1 MFLLSKKFL
10 ARSLFFRVFVCLVL
24 IAGAGLVASEPQ
36 SEQPGVASQKSVA
49 NSAPQTDAPP
59 RFAKGVKCGSLQS
72 EELNEVS
79 GIAASRKNPGVFWVH
94 NDSGDSARVFAITS
108 DGTLLGIYNLV
119 GVNARDWED
128 IAVGPGPVNGASYV
142 YVGDIGDNNAAR
154 PQVWIYRFLE
164 PEVST
169 GQKPATHDINTV
181 QKITIKYEDGPRDA
195 ETLMVDPRTGDL
207 YIISKRENRS
217 KVYRAASHELV
228 DGAVV
233 TVRAVAQL
241 PWGWATGG
249 DISPDGGEII
259 VRGYTNA
266 AVWKRPTSGE
276 LWRAFEDK
284 QYIVPVER
292 EQQGEAI
299 CFDATGKGY
308 YTTSEGVR
316 APIYFYARLE

>member
-1 MFLLSKKFL
+1 M
-10 ARSLFFRVFVCLVL
+10 RSLFSKVVICLVL
-24 IAGAGLVASEPQ
+24 VVGAGLLASEPQ
-36 SEQPGVASQKSVA
+36 SEQPRVASQQQVA
-49 NSAPQTDAPP
+49 NSTAQTATLP
-59 RFAKGVKCGSLQS
+59 RFAKGVKCGNLQS
-72 EELNEVS
+72 EELSEVS
-79 GIAASRKNPGVFWVH
+79 GIVASRKNMGLFWVH

-108 DGTLLGIYNLV
+108 DGTVLGIYNLA

-128 IAVGPGPVNGASYV
+128 IAVGPGPVKGASYV

-164 PEVST
+164 PKVSVNN
-169 GQKPATHDINTV
+169 QRPVTHEISDV
-181 QKITIKYEDGPRDA
+181 QRITIKYEDGPRDA
-195 ETLMVDPRTGDL
+195 EALMIDPCTGDL

-217 KVYRAASHELV
+217 KVYRASSHELV
-228 DGAVV
+228 DGALV
-233 TVRAVAQL
+233 TVRAVARL

-249 DISPDGGEII
+249 DISPDGSEII
-259 VRGYTNA
+259 VRGYANA
-266 AVWKRPTSGE
+266 ALWKRPASGE

-299 CFDATGKGY
+299 CFDAAGKGY